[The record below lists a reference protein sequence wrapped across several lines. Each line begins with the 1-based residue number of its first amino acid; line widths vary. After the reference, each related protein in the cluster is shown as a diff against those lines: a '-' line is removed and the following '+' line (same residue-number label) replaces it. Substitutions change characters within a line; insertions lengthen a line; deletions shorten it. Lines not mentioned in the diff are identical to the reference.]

1 VAEVGRA
8 LRRGGR
14 PLLSALGGRDEVEVD
29 EFLETP
35 VVMAVTS
42 VAREE
47 LIGAAGLD
55 VCTPTAGTRLGPS
68 APWCPSTSPHVEP
81 SAHESTVRRR
91 ASGVSDAA
99 GSTSDAE
106 GEPQPP
112 T

>member
-1 VAEVGRA
+1 MAEVGRA
-8 LRRGGR
+8 LRRGG
-14 PLLSALGGRDEVEVD
+14 GRCSPPSEGDDEVEVD
-29 EFLETP
+29 EFLDTP

-68 APWCPSTSPHVEP
+68 APRCPSTSRHAEP